1 MYFELVIDLLIS
13 SFTQYQL
20 IEVSG
25 GAFTTHFMEFFKVLS
40 EILLHLCTDFP
51 LRLHLSY
58 LHNNTGRYFAIHFI
72 NNKNIIFR
80 YGNIL

>member
-25 GAFTTHFMEFFKVLS
+25 GAFTTHFMEFFKDSIRNTTTPLYRFPSASAPILS
-40 EILLHLCTDFP
+40 P
-51 LRLHLSY
+51 Q
-58 LHNNTGRYFAIHFI
+58 
-72 NNKNIIFR
+72 
-80 YGNIL
+80 